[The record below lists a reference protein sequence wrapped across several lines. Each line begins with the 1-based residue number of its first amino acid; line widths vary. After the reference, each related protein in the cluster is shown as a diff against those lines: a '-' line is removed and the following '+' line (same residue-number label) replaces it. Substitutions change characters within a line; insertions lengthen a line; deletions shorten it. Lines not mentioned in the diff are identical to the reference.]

1 MIKIGGLIVSKGS
14 EFLPEVLGLIE
25 KRLGEIDKNIQ
36 AVRQDINSMNEY
48 YWDNYTEMDQYGY
61 EDYDNQQALKMQVN
75 ANQEN
80 WKMRRRLK
88 RMLDAPFFGSVEFA
102 YDGEDEPEDFYIGIG
117 NFARERGALP
127 LIYDW
132 RAPVSSLFYDYDK
145 GEASYEAPGG
155 RMDGE
160 ILSKW
165 QYKIRGGKMIYEF
178 ESDVKID
185 DDILKQE
192 LGANSDTKL
201 KNIVRTI
208 QKEQNAI
215 IRNTKDKILAIQG
228 VAGSGKTS
236 VALHRIAYLLYHDR
250 EHLNSSNILILSPG
264 GVFADYISHIL
275 PELGEENIQEM
286 SFDLFA
292 YHELRRNTATQGNV
306 IYGNA
311 GNQENAIYGN
321 AVNQENAIYRNKNRD
336 QGGNQGKNPSGN
348 SKSSSAGTG
357 WNSKII
363 AADCEDKY
371 HQIERE
377 IAGVDDTDQK
387 RYEWKQSV
395 EYVQAIEGF
404 LIELEDRLV
413 DFEDVEFKGI
423 RKSASEIME
432 FFYEK
437 YTGTPLLDRM
447 GAVMD
452 YFIDEVETLRGRSL
466 NDEEQEI
473 ICRKFM
479 NMYVTRDIC
488 QIYNWF
494 LEDYGFPAL
503 PDMPP
508 ERRVLEYEDV
518 YPILYLKYSLT
529 AAGQRKNIRHLV
541 IDEMQDYS
549 YLQYVLLAKMFSCNM
564 TILGDKAQTIAGKQQ
579 DVLTFLPKIFGKKV
593 KRIVMNKSYRNT
605 SEIAEYAKSVGGSKD
620 IQYVARHGKAVERHA
635 IKTLEKT
642 CKEISGKLKLR
653 EEEYETA
660 AILTMTEKE
669 AEHIQEIMHKLGAE
683 AHYINRDSA
692 QFKKGLTVTTYYLA
706 KGLEFDQVF
715 IVGGDRNNKMYQGY
729 QYICATRALH
739 ELYVYDA

>member
-1 MIKIGGLIVSKGS
+1 MSKGS

-25 KRLGEIDKNIQ
+25 KRLGEIDENIQ

-88 RMLDAPFFGSVEFA
+88 RMLDAPFFGSVEFV

-236 VALHRIAYLLYHDR
+236 VVLHRIAYLLYHDR

-292 YHELRRNTATQGNV
+292 YHELRRNT
-306 IYGNA
+306 
-311 GNQENAIYGN
+311 GNQENVI
-321 AVNQENAIYRNKNRD
+321 KM
-336 QGGNQGKNPSGN
+336 
-348 SKSSSAGTG
+348 
-357 WNSKII
+357 I

-377 IAGVDDTDQK
+377 IAGVDDADQK

-423 RKSASEIME
+423 RKSAGEIME

-447 GAVMD
+447 GAVME
-452 YFIDEVETLRGRSL
+452 YFIDEVETIRGRNL
-466 NDEEQEI
+466 NDEELEI

-541 IDEMQDYS
+541 IDEMQDYT

-564 TILGDKAQTIAGKQQ
+564 TILGDKAQTIGGKQQ
-579 DVLTFLPKIFGKKV
+579 DVLTFIPKIFGKKV

-605 SEIAEYAKSVGGSKD
+605 SEIAEYAKTTGGTKD
-620 IQYVARHGKAVERHA
+620 IQYVARHGKAVERHT

-642 CKEISGKLKLR
+642 CKEISGKLKLG

-669 AEHIQEIMHKLGAE
+669 AEHIYEIMHKLGAE

-715 IVGGDRNNKMYQGY
+715 VVGGDRNNKMYQGY

>member
-1 MIKIGGLIVSKGS
+1 MSKGS

-25 KRLGEIDKNIQ
+25 KRLGEIDENIQ
-36 AVRQDINSMNEY
+36 AVRKDINSMNEY

-88 RMLDAPFFGSVEFA
+88 RMLDAPFFGSVEFV

-292 YHELRRNTATQGNV
+292 YHELRRNV
-306 IYGNA
+306 
-311 GNQENAIYGN
+311 GNQENVI
-321 AVNQENAIYRNKNRD
+321 KM
-336 QGGNQGKNPSGN
+336 
-348 SKSSSAGTG
+348 
-357 WNSKII
+357 I

-377 IAGVDDTDQK
+377 IAGVDDADQK

-423 RKSASEIME
+423 RKSAGEIME

-447 GAVMD
+447 GAVME

-473 ICRKFM
+473 IYRKFM

-541 IDEMQDYS
+541 IDEMQDYT

-564 TILGDKAQTIAGKQQ
+564 TILGDKAQTIGGKQQ

-605 SEIAEYAKSVGGSKD
+605 SEIAEYAKTTGGSKD
-620 IQYVARHGKAVERHA
+620 IQYVARHGKAVERHT

-642 CKEISGKLKLR
+642 CKEISGKLKLG

-669 AEHIQEIMHKLGAE
+669 AEHIYEIMHKLGAE

>member
-1 MIKIGGLIVSKGS
+1 MSKGS

-25 KRLGEIDKNIQ
+25 KHLGEIDENIQ

-88 RMLDAPFFGSVEFA
+88 RMLDAPFFGSVEFV
-102 YDGEDEPEDFYIGIG
+102 YDGENEPEDFYIGIG

-236 VALHRIAYLLYHDR
+236 VVLHRIAYLLYHDR

-292 YHELRRNTATQGNV
+292 YHELRRNT
-306 IYGNA
+306 
-311 GNQENAIYGN
+311 GNQENVI
-321 AVNQENAIYRNKNRD
+321 KM
-336 QGGNQGKNPSGN
+336 
-348 SKSSSAGTG
+348 
-357 WNSKII
+357 I

-377 IAGVDDTDQK
+377 IAGVDDADQK

-423 RKSASEIME
+423 RKSASEIMD

-447 GAVMD
+447 GAVME

-473 ICRKFM
+473 IYRKFM

-541 IDEMQDYS
+541 IDEMQDYT

-564 TILGDKAQTIAGKQQ
+564 TILGDKAQTIGGKQQ
-579 DVLTFLPKIFGKKV
+579 DVLTFIPKIFGKKV

-605 SEIAEYAKSVGGSKD
+605 SEIAEYAKTTGGTKD
-620 IQYVARHGKAVERHA
+620 IQYVARHGKAVERHT

-669 AEHIQEIMHKLGAE
+669 AEHIYEIMHKLGAE

-715 IVGGDRNNKMYQGY
+715 VVGGDRNNKMYQGY

>member
-25 KRLGEIDKNIQ
+25 KRLGEIDENIQ

-88 RMLDAPFFGSVEFA
+88 RMLDAPFFGSVEFV

-292 YHELRRNTATQGNV
+292 YHELRRNT
-306 IYGNA
+306 
-311 GNQENAIYGN
+311 GNQENVI
-321 AVNQENAIYRNKNRD
+321 KM
-336 QGGNQGKNPSGN
+336 
-348 SKSSSAGTG
+348 
-357 WNSKII
+357 I

-377 IAGVDDTDQK
+377 IAGVDDADQK

-404 LIELEDRLV
+404 LIEQEDRLV

-423 RKSASEIME
+423 RKSASEIMK

-579 DVLTFLPKIFGKKV
+579 DVLAFLPKIFGKKV

-620 IQYVARHGKAVERHA
+620 VQYVARHGKAVERHI

-669 AEHIQEIMHKLGAE
+669 AEHIYEIMHQLGAE
-683 AHYINRDSA
+683 AHYIDRDSA

>member
-25 KRLGEIDKNIQ
+25 KRLGEIDENIQ

-88 RMLDAPFFGSVEFA
+88 RMLDAPFFGSVEFV

-275 PELGEENIQEM
+275 PELGEEIIQEM

-292 YHELRRNTATQGNV
+292 
-306 IYGNA
+306 
-311 GNQENAIYGN
+311 
-321 AVNQENAIYRNKNRD
+321 
-336 QGGNQGKNPSGN
+336 
-348 SKSSSAGTG
+348 
-357 WNSKII
+357 
-363 AADCEDKY
+363 
-371 HQIERE
+371 
-377 IAGVDDTDQK
+377 
-387 RYEWKQSV
+387 
-395 EYVQAIEGF
+395 
-404 LIELEDRLV
+404 
-413 DFEDVEFKGI
+413 
-423 RKSASEIME
+423 
-432 FFYEK
+432 
-437 YTGTPLLDRM
+437 
-447 GAVMD
+447 
-452 YFIDEVETLRGRSL
+452 
-466 NDEEQEI
+466 
-473 ICRKFM
+473 
-479 NMYVTRDIC
+479 
-488 QIYNWF
+488 
-494 LEDYGFPAL
+494 
-503 PDMPP
+503 
-508 ERRVLEYEDV
+508 
-518 YPILYLKYSLT
+518 
-529 AAGQRKNIRHLV
+529 
-541 IDEMQDYS
+541 
-549 YLQYVLLAKMFSCNM
+549 
-564 TILGDKAQTIAGKQQ
+564 
-579 DVLTFLPKIFGKKV
+579 
-593 KRIVMNKSYRNT
+593 
-605 SEIAEYAKSVGGSKD
+605 
-620 IQYVARHGKAVERHA
+620 
-635 IKTLEKT
+635 
-642 CKEISGKLKLR
+642 
-653 EEEYETA
+653 
-660 AILTMTEKE
+660 
-669 AEHIQEIMHKLGAE
+669 
-683 AHYINRDSA
+683 
-692 QFKKGLTVTTYYLA
+692 
-706 KGLEFDQVF
+706 
-715 IVGGDRNNKMYQGY
+715 
-729 QYICATRALH
+729 
-739 ELYVYDA
+739 

>member
-1 MIKIGGLIVSKGS
+1 MSKGS

-25 KRLGEIDKNIQ
+25 KRLGEIDENIQ

-88 RMLDAPFFGSVEFA
+88 RMLDAPFFGSVEFV

-292 YHELRRNTATQGNV
+292 YHELRRNT
-306 IYGNA
+306 
-311 GNQENAIYGN
+311 GNQENVI
-321 AVNQENAIYRNKNRD
+321 KM
-336 QGGNQGKNPSGN
+336 
-348 SKSSSAGTG
+348 
-357 WNSKII
+357 I

-377 IAGVDDTDQK
+377 IAGVDDADQK

-423 RKSASEIME
+423 RKSAGEIME

-447 GAVMD
+447 GAVME
-452 YFIDEVETLRGRSL
+452 YFIDEVETIRGRNL

-473 ICRKFM
+473 IYRKFM

-541 IDEMQDYS
+541 IDEMQDYT

-564 TILGDKAQTIAGKQQ
+564 TILGDKAQTIGGKQQ

-605 SEIAEYAKSVGGSKD
+605 SEIAEYAKTTGGSKD
-620 IQYVARHGKAVERHA
+620 IQYVARHGKAVERQT

-642 CKEISGKLKLR
+642 CKEISGKLKLG

-669 AEHIQEIMHKLGAE
+669 AEHIYEIMHKLGAE

>member
-1 MIKIGGLIVSKGS
+1 MSKGS

-25 KRLGEIDKNIQ
+25 KRLGEIDENIQ

-88 RMLDAPFFGSVEFA
+88 RMLDAPFFGSVEFV
-102 YDGEDEPEDFYIGIG
+102 YDGENEPEDFYIGIG

-236 VALHRIAYLLYHDR
+236 VVLHRIAYLLYHDR

-292 YHELRRNTATQGNV
+292 YHELRRNT
-306 IYGNA
+306 
-311 GNQENAIYGN
+311 GNQENVI
-321 AVNQENAIYRNKNRD
+321 KM
-336 QGGNQGKNPSGN
+336 
-348 SKSSSAGTG
+348 
-357 WNSKII
+357 I

-377 IAGVDDTDQK
+377 IAGVDDADQK

-423 RKSASEIME
+423 RKSAGEIME

-447 GAVMD
+447 GAVME

-473 ICRKFM
+473 IYRKFM

-541 IDEMQDYS
+541 IDEMQDYT

-564 TILGDKAQTIAGKQQ
+564 TILGDKAQTIGGKQQ
-579 DVLTFLPKIFGKKV
+579 DVLTFIPKIFGKKV

-605 SEIAEYAKSVGGSKD
+605 SEIAEYAKTTGGTKD
-620 IQYVARHGKAVERHA
+620 IQYVARHGKAVERHT

-642 CKEISGKLKLR
+642 CKEISGKLKLG

-669 AEHIQEIMHKLGAE
+669 AEHIYEIMHKLGAE

>member
-1 MIKIGGLIVSKGS
+1 
-14 EFLPEVLGLIE
+14 
-25 KRLGEIDKNIQ
+25 
-36 AVRQDINSMNEY
+36 
-48 YWDNYTEMDQYGY
+48 
-61 EDYDNQQALKMQVN
+61 
-75 ANQEN
+75 
-80 WKMRRRLK
+80 
-88 RMLDAPFFGSVEFA
+88 MLDAPFFGSVEFV
-102 YDGEDEPEDFYIGIG
+102 YDGEEEPEDFYIGIG
-117 NFARERGALP
+117 NFARERGGLP

-145 GEASYEAPGG
+145 GEASYVAPGG

-165 QYKIRGGKMIYEF
+165 QYKIRSGKMVYEF

-292 YHELRRNTATQGNV
+292 YHELKGDFARGGNPNQEHAV
-306 IYGNA
+306 YGNQS
-311 GNQENAIYGN
+311 GNQKNISGIMDW
-321 AVNQENAIYRNKNRD
+321 NQKC
-336 QGGNQGKNPSGN
+336 
-348 SKSSSAGTG
+348 
-357 WNSKII
+357 I
-363 AADCEDKY
+363 ASDCEDKY

-377 IAGVDDTDQK
+377 IAGVDEADQK

-395 EYVQAIEGF
+395 EFVQAVEGF

-413 DFEDVEFKGI
+413 DFEDVEFKGVH
-423 RKSASEIME
+423 KSADEIME

-447 GAVMD
+447 GAVME
-452 YFIDEVETLRGRSL
+452 YFVDEVETLRGRSL
-466 NDEEQEI
+466 NDEEREI
-473 ICRKFM
+473 ICGKFM
-479 NMYVTRDIC
+479 SMYVTRDIY

-494 LEDYGFPAL
+494 LEDYGFPTL

-508 ERRVLEYEDV
+508 ERRVLAYEDV
-518 YPILYLKYSLT
+518 YPILYLKYCLT
-529 AAGQRKNIRHLV
+529 AASQRKHIRHLV

-549 YLQYVLLAKMFSCNM
+549 YLQYVLLEKMFSCNM
-564 TILGDKAQTIAGKQQ
+564 TILGDKAQTIAEKQQ

-605 SEIAEYAKSVGGSKD
+605 SEIAEYAKTVGGTDD
-620 IQYVARHGKAVERHA
+620 IEYVARHGKAVERHT
-635 IKTLEKT
+635 INSLKET
-642 CKEISGKLKLR
+642 CGEICGKLNLG
-653 EEEYETA
+653 EDGYETA

-669 AEHIQEIMHKLGAE
+669 AEHIYEIIRSLGAE
-683 AHYINRDSA
+683 AHYVDRDSA

-715 IVGGDRNNKMYQGY
+715 VAGGEKENKMYRGY

>member
-1 MIKIGGLIVSKGS
+1 
-14 EFLPEVLGLIE
+14 
-25 KRLGEIDKNIQ
+25 
-36 AVRQDINSMNEY
+36 
-48 YWDNYTEMDQYGY
+48 
-61 EDYDNQQALKMQVN
+61 
-75 ANQEN
+75 
-80 WKMRRRLK
+80 MRRRLK
-88 RMLDAPFFGSVEFA
+88 RMLDAPFFGSVEFV

-165 QYKIRGGKMIYEF
+165 QYKIRGGKMTYEF

-306 IYGNA
+306 IYGK
-311 GNQENAIYGN
+311 ES
-321 AVNQENAIYRNKNRD
+321 RD
-336 QGGNQGKNPSGN
+336 QSGN
-348 SKSSSAGTG
+348 SKSISGGTD
-357 WNSKII
+357 WNIKMI
-363 AADCEDKY
+363 AVDCEDKY

-377 IAGVDDTDQK
+377 IAGVDDADQK

-503 PDMPP
+503 PDMPS

-620 IQYVARHGKAVERHA
+620 IQYVARHGKAVERHT

-669 AEHIQEIMHKLGAE
+669 AEHIYEIMRKLGAE
-683 AHYINRDSA
+683 SHYINRDSA

-715 IVGGDRNNKMYQGY
+715 VVGGDRNNKMYQGY

>member
-1 MIKIGGLIVSKGS
+1 MSKGS

-25 KRLGEIDKNIQ
+25 KRLGEIDENIQ

-88 RMLDAPFFGSVEFA
+88 RMLDAPFFGSVEFV

-292 YHELRRNTATQGNV
+292 YHELRRNT
-306 IYGNA
+306 
-311 GNQENAIYGN
+311 GNQENVI
-321 AVNQENAIYRNKNRD
+321 KM
-336 QGGNQGKNPSGN
+336 
-348 SKSSSAGTG
+348 
-357 WNSKII
+357 I

-377 IAGVDDTDQK
+377 IAGVDDADQK

-423 RKSASEIME
+423 HKSAGEIMD

-447 GAVMD
+447 GAVME

-473 ICRKFM
+473 IYRKFM

-541 IDEMQDYS
+541 IDEMQDYT

-564 TILGDKAQTIAGKQQ
+564 TILGDKAQTIGGKQQ

-605 SEIAEYAKSVGGSKD
+605 SEIAEYAKTTGGTKD
-620 IQYVARHGKAVERHA
+620 IQYVARHGKAVERHT

-642 CKEISGKLKLR
+642 CKEISGKLKLG

-669 AEHIQEIMHKLGAE
+669 AEHIYEIMHKLSAE

-739 ELYVYDA
+739 ELYVYDAQF

>member
-25 KRLGEIDKNIQ
+25 KRLGEIDENIQ

-88 RMLDAPFFGSVEFA
+88 RMLDAPFFGSVEFV

-292 YHELRRNTATQGNV
+292 YHELRRNT
-306 IYGNA
+306 
-311 GNQENAIYGN
+311 GNQENVI
-321 AVNQENAIYRNKNRD
+321 KM
-336 QGGNQGKNPSGN
+336 
-348 SKSSSAGTG
+348 
-357 WNSKII
+357 I

-377 IAGVDDTDQK
+377 IAGVDDADQK

-423 RKSASEIME
+423 RKSAGEIME

-447 GAVMD
+447 GAVME
-452 YFIDEVETLRGRSL
+452 YFIDEVETIRGRNL
-466 NDEEQEI
+466 NDEEREI

-541 IDEMQDYS
+541 IDEMQDYT

-564 TILGDKAQTIAGKQQ
+564 TILGDKAQTIGGKQQ

-605 SEIAEYAKSVGGSKD
+605 SEIAEYAKTTGGSKD
-620 IQYVARHGKAVERHA
+620 IQYVARHGKAVERHT

-642 CKEISGKLKLR
+642 CKEISGKLKLG

-669 AEHIQEIMHKLGAE
+669 AEHIYEIMHKLGAE

-715 IVGGDRNNKMYQGY
+715 IVGGERNNKMYQGY

>member
-1 MIKIGGLIVSKGS
+1 MSKGS

-25 KRLGEIDKNIQ
+25 KRLGEIDENIQ

-88 RMLDAPFFGSVEFA
+88 RMLDAPFFGSVEFV

-292 YHELRRNTATQGNV
+292 YHELRRNT
-306 IYGNA
+306 
-311 GNQENAIYGN
+311 GNQENVI
-321 AVNQENAIYRNKNRD
+321 KM
-336 QGGNQGKNPSGN
+336 
-348 SKSSSAGTG
+348 
-357 WNSKII
+357 I

-377 IAGVDDTDQK
+377 IAGVDDADQK

-423 RKSASEIME
+423 HKSAGEIME

-447 GAVMD
+447 GAVME
-452 YFIDEVETLRGRSL
+452 YFIDEVETIRGRNL

-473 ICRKFM
+473 IYRKFM

-541 IDEMQDYS
+541 IDEMQDYT

-564 TILGDKAQTIAGKQQ
+564 TILGDKAQTIGGKQQ

-605 SEIAEYAKSVGGSKD
+605 SEIAEYAKTTGGSQD
-620 IQYVARHGKAVERHA
+620 IQYVARHGKAVERHT

-642 CKEISGKLKLR
+642 CKEISGKLKLG

-669 AEHIQEIMHKLGAE
+669 AEHIYEIMHKLGAE